1 MGDSNHA
8 PGLFLPLGIHVL
20 LLVVSDRLGFT
31 IEHDFSERIFHPTGT
46 SITGSDEEDHCA

>member
-1 MGDSNHA
+1 MGVAKHA
-8 PGLFLPLGIHVL
+8 PSLFLPLGIHVL
-20 LLVVSDRLGFT
+20 LLVVSDRPGLT